1 MKIQLLGHYIRTNTT
16 IKGFSHHCV
25 KSVKLTVIFDERG
38 VPHILFH
45 GIGLEYQNTT

>member
-16 IKGFSHHCV
+16 IKGFAHHCV

-45 GIGLEYQNTT
+45 DIGLEYQNTT